1 MAISKLL
8 HIKSYSSK
16 NPHRNLENVINYICK
31 KEKTEDGKNI
41 FGVNCAPSSALKEM
55 IMVKR
60 RWGKIGNENYNGKK
74 DRQGYHFVISFSPD
88 EEIDVDTCNKVVKD
102 FISEYFK
109 DEYQVIFAT
118 HTDTDHLHS
127 HIVFNSVNLKTG
139 YKYDYRNG
147 DWKKKIQPTLNKI
160 CKKYSLSELNLEE
173 GREEFS
179 FKKNSS
185 YTEMI
190 KQEIDSVIKNVNSL
204 DELFKELRK
213 RDYKIYERGQAIM
226 IQPLGMKR
234 ARRLN
239 SLGEGYTKEE
249 LMKRISERKSIDG
262 SEHNEVIDPEK
273 FKIISDKEKER
284 YSVSIRRLITRVE
297 TVTMVRT
304 LPYSK
309 KMRHKK
315 EYDQLQNIFD
325 LFRFVQDKNIR
336 TPSAAKKLLE
346 ETKKSLNEVKQ
357 EKSFFI
363 KEIDKLEEVSLILDQ
378 MDKLKRSHDY
388 YEETKKELF
397 VTDYLQYN
405 SYKEQLSDLGF
416 KPEEVKEKRKALL
429 DQLKALH
436 NKEQELSQ
444 DKKMLSSLI
453 KELDKYRKREFLE
466 KIAERK
472 YNPEIEK
479 AYLEEGKK
487 LNDQVKKEMEDAVEQ
502 KLQAVL
508 EELEKENMNK
518 SGVDVSDDLHNGKT
532 KR

>member
-1 MAISKLL
+1 M
-8 HIKSYSSK
+8 
-16 NPHRNLENVINYICK
+16 
-31 KEKTEDGKNI
+31 
-41 FGVNCAPSSALKEM
+41 
-55 IMVKR
+55 
-60 RWGKIGNENYNGKK
+60 
-74 DRQGYHFVISFSPD
+74 
-88 EEIDVDTCNKVVKD
+88 
-102 FISEYFK
+102 
-109 DEYQVIFAT
+109 
-118 HTDTDHLHS
+118 
-127 HIVFNSVNLKTG
+127 
-139 YKYDYRNG
+139 
-147 DWKKKIQPTLNKI
+147 
-160 CKKYSLSELNLEE
+160 
-173 GREEFS
+173 
-179 FKKNSS
+179 
-185 YTEMI
+185 
-190 KQEIDSVIKNVNSL
+190 
-204 DELFKELRK
+204 
-213 RDYKIYERGQAIM
+213 
-226 IQPLGMKR
+226 
-234 ARRLN
+234 
-239 SLGEGYTKEE
+239 
-249 LMKRISERKSIDG
+249 
-262 SEHNEVIDPEK
+262 
-273 FKIISDKEKER
+273 
-284 YSVSIRRLITRVE
+284 
-297 TVTMVRT
+297 
-304 LPYSK
+304 
-309 KMRHKK
+309 
-315 EYDQLQNIFD
+315 
-325 LFRFVQDKNIR
+325 
-336 TPSAAKKLLE
+336 E

-357 EKSFFI
+357 EKAFLI
-363 KEIDKLEEVSLILDQ
+363 KEIDKLEEASLILDQ

-487 LNDQVKKEMEDAVEQ
+487 LNDQVEKEMEYAVEQ